1 MLYAIIR
8 VKGFYAVPLDDI
20 EANDKAEKDTEE
32 GSYLK
37 VSFSSDSEGSSG
49 EYIDV
54 CQMIVD
60 NTDGS
65 VYFGYR
71 KADADKEPT
80 GLKRWNPANPTK
92 LETIVDGVRI
102 YGIAINNTETKLF

>member
-1 MLYAIIR
+1 MCIR
-8 VKGFYAVPLDDI
+8 
-20 EANDKAEKDTEE
+20 
-32 GSYLK
+32 
-37 VSFSSDSEGSSG
+37 DS
-49 EYIDV
+49 
-54 CQMIVD
+54 
-60 NTDGS
+60 
-65 VYFGYR
+65 YFGYR